1 MVKPRKFSPYVEF
14 TEQEVKE
21 LCQKYNADFTKMKLW
36 YDGYSF
42 PNTESVYNPNSVMK
56 ALRNENFD
64 SYWIQTFATESLM
77 EYISLDLDGLS
88 RTIAELIGG
97 IEVEVDTNGFSND
110 LVTFRD
116 KDDVLTL
123 LIHLGYLAY
132 NADTRRVHIPNKEIK
147 QEFSK

>member
-1 MVKPRKFSPYVEF
+1 
-14 TEQEVKE
+14 
-21 LCQKYNADFTKMKLW
+21 
-36 YDGYSF
+36 
-42 PNTESVYNPNSVMK
+42 
-56 ALRNENFD
+56 
-64 SYWIQTFATESLM
+64 M

-123 LIHLGYLAY
+123 LIHLVYLAY